1 MSGADQSMSNPQF
14 TKEDRLTI
22 IRAHNNDP
30 ETSCHDSKTDCR
42 VCGQRVRDARHAQ
55 SSITVSG
62 ILDLAA
68 RQVNNE
74 GVGSMKSLA
83 DIADQPS

>member
-1 MSGADQSMSNPQF
+1 MIR
-14 TKEDRLTI
+14 RLI
-22 IRAHNNDP
+22 A
-30 ETSCHDSKTDCR
+30 
-42 VCGQRVRDARHAQ
+42 VCAASAFGTPAIAQ